1 MMSKQS
7 YQATAL
13 TVALAVDRLSNIDNC
28 QDDEE
33 ISETMKI
40 LLASPRGFCAGVN
53 MAIESL
59 DLTLRQFGAPVYVYH
74 EIVHNQYVVESF
86 QKKGAV
92 FVDDLEEVPRDSVV
106 MFSAHGVS
114 PEIRRIAQQRNLNA
128 IDATCPLVTKVHL
141 EAIKYARE
149 GYTIF
154 LIGHEGHDEVI
165 GTMGEA
171 PQAMILVESP
181 EDVDRLQVPED
192 AKVAYLTQTTLSVD
206 DANRII
212 KRLREKFPRLVN
224 PPKEDICYATQNRQ
238 EAVKKLVNQAQLCL
252 VLGSQNSSNSQRLRE
267 LGELSGVP
275 SYLID
280 GAEELNPDWFEGVQ
294 TVFITAGASAPE
306 VVVNDCIEWIINR
319 YGAEVEPAIVREE
332 NVTFPLPKV
341 LRQLQ
346 VKQP

>member
-1 MMSKQS
+1 
-7 YQATAL
+7 
-13 TVALAVDRLSNIDNC
+13 
-28 QDDEE
+28 
-33 ISETMKI
+33 MKI

-59 DLTLRQFGAPVYVYH
+59 ELTLQEFGPPVHVYH
-74 EIVHNQYVVESF
+74 EIVHNKYVVNTFRE
-86 QKKGAV
+86 KGAV
-92 FVDDLEEVPRDSVV
+92 FVDDLDEVPVGSTLL
-106 MFSAHGVS
+106 FSAHGVS
-114 PEIRRIAQQRNLNA
+114 PEVRQTARERKLTA

-171 PQAMILVESP
+171 PEAMVLVETV
-181 EDVDRLQVPED
+181 EDVDRLDVPTD

-212 KRLREKFPRLVN
+212 ERLRQRYPNLVN

-238 EAVKKLVNQAQLCL
+238 EAVRVLSRESDVCL

-267 LGELSGVP
+267 LAADTGIP
-275 SYLID
+275 AYLID
-280 GAEELNPDWFEGVQ
+280 GPEELDEHWFTADD
-294 TVFITAGASAPE
+294 TVLVTAGASAPE
-306 VVVNDCIEWIINR
+306 TVVEQCIDWLMDR
-319 YGAEVEPAIVREE
+319 FPASVEVRTLREE
-332 NVTFPLPKV
+332 NVRFPLPKL
-341 LRQLQ
+341 LR
-346 VKQP
+346 K